1 MEKTKKVFLI
11 AAITLVIDQILK
23 LVVKCNILMSST
35 VTIIPHFFSLTYVEN
50 EGAAWSILE
59 GKSVF
64 LVIISF
70 LFLLFIFRCLKT
82 DKRKTKINVLAYGLM
97 IGGIIGNMLD
107 RIFYQKVI
115 DFLSFKV
122 FHYYFP
128 IFNCADMAIVIGM
141 FLFII
146 DVILEGNEK
155 TIMDE
160 QYEKIREISNG
171 KNSSRRRKH

>member
-1 MEKTKKVFLI
+1 MEKKKKVFLI

-35 VTIIPHFFSLTYVEN
+35 VTIIPHFFSLTYVE
-50 EGAAWSILE
+50 
-59 GKSVF
+59 
-64 LVIISF
+64 
-70 LFLLFIFRCLKT
+70 
-82 DKRKTKINVLAYGLM
+82 
-97 IGGIIGNMLD
+97 MLD

-115 DFLSFKV
+115 DFLSFKI

>member
-11 AAITLVIDQILK
+11 AAITLVIDQVLK

-115 DFLSFKV
+115 DFLL
-122 FHYYFP
+122 
-128 IFNCADMAIVIGM
+128 
-141 FLFII
+141 LF
-146 DVILEGNEK
+146 
-155 TIMDE
+155 
-160 QYEKIREISNG
+160 SNI
-171 KNSSRRRKH
+171 

>member
-11 AAITLVIDQILK
+11 AAITLVIDQVLK

-70 LFLLFIFRCLKT
+70 LSLLFIFRCLKT

-115 DFLSFKV
+115 DFLSFKI
-122 FHYYFP
+122 FHHYFP
-128 IFNCADMAIVIGM
+128 VFNCADMAIVIGM

>member
-107 RIFYQKVI
+107 RIFYQK
-115 DFLSFKV
+115 
-122 FHYYFP
+122 
-128 IFNCADMAIVIGM
+128 
-141 FLFII
+141 
-146 DVILEGNEK
+146 
-155 TIMDE
+155 
-160 QYEKIREISNG
+160 
-171 KNSSRRRKH
+171 

>member
-11 AAITLVIDQILK
+11 AAITLVIDQALK

-64 LVIISF
+64 F
-70 LFLLFIFRCLKT
+70 
-82 DKRKTKINVLAYGLM
+82 
-97 IGGIIGNMLD
+97 
-107 RIFYQKVI
+107 QKVI
-115 DFLSFKV
+115 DFLSFKI

>member
-1 MEKTKKVFLI
+1 MEKKKKVFLI

-115 DFLSFKV
+115 DFLSFKI
-122 FHYYFP
+122 FHY
-128 IFNCADMAIVIGM
+128 
-141 FLFII
+141 
-146 DVILEGNEK
+146 
-155 TIMDE
+155 
-160 QYEKIREISNG
+160 
-171 KNSSRRRKH
+171 

>member
-11 AAITLVIDQILK
+11 AAITLVIDQVLK

-115 DFLSFKV
+115 DFLSFKI
-122 FHYYFP
+122 FHYLSP
-128 IFNCADMAIVIGM
+128 
-141 FLFII
+141 
-146 DVILEGNEK
+146 
-155 TIMDE
+155 
-160 QYEKIREISNG
+160 
-171 KNSSRRRKH
+171 